1 VWRPVVDRIFFTS
14 QLEQFLPCVY
24 LPHSWSLGGCLLVS
38 PLLHLRL
45 ALCVSILAN
54 NEIPKRKKNS
64 RIFCAVHSLTRIF
77 RTNRTMCSLFLSHS
91 WSSRGCCGLSS
102 IFILLLLVTI
112 CFVNDDVKGFS
123 KSYMASSFGP
133 DSFPGQSEQYF
144 LRATSLGPDF
154 SRAIR
159 IMWSLFLSHF
169 WS

>member
-1 VWRPVVDRIFFTS
+1 MWRPVVDRNFFPS

-24 LPHSWSLGGCLLVS
+24 LPHSWSLRGCLLVS

-45 ALCVSILAN
+45 ALVVSILAN

-77 RTNRTMCSLFLSHS
+77 RTNRTMCSLFLPHS

-112 CFVNDDVKGFS
+112 CFVNDDVKEFS
-123 KSYMASSFGP
+123 KVIWRPVSDLILFPVNQNNIFSGRP
-133 DSFPGQSEQYF
+133 VLDQIFPGQSE
-144 LRATSLGPDF
+144 
-154 SRAIR
+154 
-159 IMWSLFLSHF
+159 
-169 WS
+169 